1 MDGAVDL
8 AHWSAH
14 GPKERKRWSTGDE
27 MSSWRYVDDEDGLK
41 TYELAWVF
49 WEKPG
54 RAGRTRR
61 IQNGVESGYRKGSKF
76 HSHMI

>member
-1 MDGAVDL
+1 
-8 AHWSAH
+8 
-14 GPKERKRWSTGDE
+14 